1 MKEKLEAIKAAAANY
16 AAEERRINRE
26 AAEVDLQSC
35 IDDYGIEVT
44 YIEDDAKQ
52 EFLDKTR
59 EEIQKMI
66 DEDGKQTVENLLT
79 AQNRVIYDSIFE
91 ADTYKEFSLLM
102 KVDELSRKLNYVKNK
117 NAKLQKDYDKVK
129 KTNDDL
135 MNSTSW
141 KLTKPLRGI
150 RNIKK

>member
-1 MKEKLEAIKAAAANY
+1 
-16 AAEERRINRE
+16 
-26 AAEVDLQSC
+26 
-35 IDDYGIEVT
+35 
-44 YIEDDAKQ
+44 
-52 EFLDKTR
+52 
-59 EEIQKMI
+59 MI